1 MSCDVRKT
9 IVMCEMLHHL
19 QQTGWCDWTRGNC
32 LSIGKIGDAVKGSDN
47 LAVMES
53 MKMENNI
60 LSEKN
65 GVIKRINVEA
75 GQAVRQDDI
84 LMELE

>member
-1 MSCDVRKT
+1 
-9 IVMCEMLHHL
+9 
-19 QQTGWCDWTRGNC
+19 
-32 LSIGKIGDAVKGSDN
+32 
-47 LAVMES
+47 

-65 GVIKRINVEA
+65 GVFKRINVEA